1 MRISDWS
8 SDVCSSDLSFERQ
21 LTPDIDSAGPFP
33 HGRKKRMRS
42 WAGWNTSSLKN
53 ADGTEAWLDSA
64 GFVAMNL
71 TNGFLW
77 SPEEYLFGLCAAYP
91 WARFSSLEQC
101 VEPEIA
107 PNRFIDAERM
117 ERTSLVAGQR
127 VTVWLDQGGESSI
140 K

>member
-1 MRISDWS
+1 MPEGR
-8 SDVCSSDLSFERQ
+8 SFERQ

-77 SPEEYLFGLCAAYP
+77 SPEEYIFGLCAAYP
-91 WARFSSLEQC
+91 WARFSSLDQC
-101 VEPEIA
+101 VEPEIRSEEHTSELQSLMRISYA
-107 PNRFIDAERM
+107 VFCLKKTKQQHNRASLYKITTRID
-117 ERTSLVAGQR
+117 
-127 VTVWLDQGGESSI
+127 
-140 K
+140 KN